1 MTRLIQIRE
10 ELGFTQQLM
19 AMYLKINLSTLKMAE
34 TGLRELP
41 TYALIKVA
49 ELEIKLVG
57 QKEKKVYKDMHPAE
71 NACINGLTCGY
82 RHISAKEK
90 RCQLELVL
98 LEPKLEAMVVNYQ
111 ATRTRLRLIEKVL
124 QENEGSEFDAG
135 AWQGQLKTA
144 VNVLYKCAL
153 PVQVM
158 LKCRIAMLHAQIEL
172 CKKATLQV
180 REELPDLFDDG
191 DDHEI

>member
-57 QKEKKVYKDMHPAE
+57 QKEEKLYKDMHPAE
-71 NACINGLTCGY
+71 NACVHGFTCAY
-82 RHISAKEK
+82 QLIKIKEK
-90 RCQLELVL
+90 RYQLDLVL
-98 LEPKLEAMVVNYQ
+98 LEPKLEAMVVNYH

-135 AWQGQLKTA
+135 AWQDQLKTA
-144 VNVLYKCAL
+144 VNVLYKCAT

-172 CKKATLQV
+172 CKKAKLQI
-180 REELPDLFDDG
+180 RKELPDLFDDE
-191 DDHEI
+191 DDYEI